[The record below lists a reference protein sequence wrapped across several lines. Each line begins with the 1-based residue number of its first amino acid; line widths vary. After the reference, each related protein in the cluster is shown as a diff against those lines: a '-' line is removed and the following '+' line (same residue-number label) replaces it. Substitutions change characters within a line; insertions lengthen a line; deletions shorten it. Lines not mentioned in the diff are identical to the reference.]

1 VPCSSYILIVVE
13 FLFLHFFFYLVAS
26 IRLTMAGL
34 EVDDASRNMPNSPRT
49 KGIIQHFVRLV
60 KTHTEGLDND
70 LQVTNEKMGQLEATQ
85 IDTNTE
91 HANVE
96 MTVAHI
102 DRSLVALLRQFDEMH
117 ANTNGGCDESVKGN
131 WDDYVAHTEQ
141 DDQEAP
147 NRR

>member
-1 VPCSSYILIVVE
+1 
-13 FLFLHFFFYLVAS
+13 
-26 IRLTMAGL
+26 MAGL
-34 EVDDASRNMPNSPRT
+34 EVDDASRIMPHSPRT

-85 IDTNTE
+85 IDTNTK

-102 DRSLVALLRQFDEMH
+102 DKSIVALLTRFDEMH
-117 ANTNGGCDESVKGN
+117 ANTNGGRNEGAEGI
-131 WDDYVAHTEQ
+131 WDDYVADTEQ